1 MVNHRLRLTFI
12 LINQTILSQCP
23 IDISQLPRSTILYN
37 NPTAWST
44 GGCKNIAWSTKPK
57 QLNQYWWYGFGST
70 EVQRHCSKV
79 QLELPISTHKP
90 SDPIVS
96 GVPTL
101 LNADPVDDT
110 PIDEEALFNHPDPYG
125 IKDYEAMQEGE
136 DDSDTTSSPLCF
148 APDQEKPQQ
157 PVAEAAKNPLKDLK
171 AKWDAE
177 WDAEQW

>member
-1 MVNHRLRLTFI
+1 MVNHRLRITHLV
-12 LINQTILSQCP
+12 Q
-23 IDISQLPRSTILYN
+23 
-37 NPTAWST
+37 WST

-136 DDSDTTSSPLCF
+136 DDSDTTSSPLVIRRADIPALARHRGCF